1 MKSARSTKLKH
12 DKYTVLMAGVLAAV
26 AVGLF
31 ALPVEATA
39 RLRTLVRDATLPGN
53 RAIVVLQKKGQ
64 ELLAQYHSS
73 SVADAEVTKLREE
86 LEEQQLENRRLKLE
100 TAAANERLAAAKRDG
115 ASPYAAVKSSPLVV
129 PELIEANVMGD
140 EAAGAFRNSQ
150 LIDRGN
156 TSGVAES
163 DLILRSTAPVIDQGR
178 DAGLAADQPIYA
190 GRTVIGKVRDAG
202 RWTSTIERVTDVEYR
217 GHAQLTWQSA
227 QGPVFGA
234 EGILEGRGDGT
245 CRLTNVAATAA
256 VNVGDEVYTAKKSGA
271 LPEPM
276 YYGKVVQADLPSGAL
291 FWDIVVKPEAEQL
304 SLQTVQ
310 VLTTRRNPQ
319 RPLAN

>member
-1 MKSARSTKLKH
+1 MKSARSTKQKH
-12 DKYTVLMAGVLAAV
+12 DKFTVLTAGALAAV

-31 ALPVEATA
+31 ALPAETTSL
-39 RLRTLVRDATLPGN
+39 LRTLVRDATLPGN
-53 RAIVVLQKKGQ
+53 RAIVVLQKKGH
-64 ELLAQYHSS
+64 ELLERYRPS
-73 SVADAEVTKLREE
+73 SVADPEVTKLREE
-86 LEEQQLENRRLKLE
+86 LEKQQLENRRLKLE
-100 TAAANERLAAAKRDG
+100 IAAANERLAAAKRHG
-115 ASPYAAVKSSPLVV
+115 ASPYAAVKSRPLVV

-140 EAAGAFRNSQ
+140 AAAGAFRTSQ

-156 TSGVAES
+156 TSGIAES
-163 DLILRSTAPVIDQGR
+163 DLILRSTAPVIDLGQ
-178 DAGLAADQPIYA
+178 DAGLEPDQPIYA
-190 GRTVIGKVRDAG
+190 GRVVIGKVRDAG
-202 RWTSTIERVTDVEYR
+202 RWTSTIERVTDIEYR
-217 GHAQLTWQSA
+217 GHAQLIWQSP

-234 EGILEGRGDGT
+234 EGILEGRGDGS

-256 VNVGDEVYTAKKSGA
+256 VNVGDEVYTAKKPGA
-271 LPEPM
+271 LPDPM
-276 YYGKVVQADLPSGAL
+276 YYGKVVSAELTDGAL